1 MRLWHILRSR
11 LRSILFRDRR
21 ERDLNEELQLHIEH
35 EIETRV
41 ADGVPEHEAR
51 HEALRKFG
59 SVESLKE
66 ECRDARGTALVDH
79 LRRDMRHAVRR
90 LIRDWRFT
98 VAAVLILGL
107 GIGANTAIFSVVNAT
122 LFRESAF
129 ANPDRLV
136 EIYQNSRE
144 GVQGVSSYPAYL
156 DMAEYATVFARTT
169 AVSVPNP
176 ETYLD
181 RGAVRSGVVEYTTAT
196 YLAVLGLQ
204 PSRGRW
210 FDASE
215 DRPGTDIVGVISHEA
230 WTRRFGADPSVVG
243 RTIRMRGVP
252 VTIVGIGPV
261 GHNGTL
267 NIGLVIDFWL
277 PISSV
282 PALGGPPR
290 ALERRPL
297 EAGFFVKARLNDGVT
312 VAQAQAAMDNLGRR
326 LAKEYPNEDPGK
338 GISVVASTDV
348 RVHPQMDIL
357 LTAIASLLLGVVGL
371 VLAIACSNLA
381 TLLLVRAAARA
392 KEVSVRLAVGAT
404 RWQLIR
410 HLLTESVLL
419 SVTGGVAGCVLA
431 WWIIQSLSA
440 IDLPISVD
448 FSLDYRVLAFALGLS
463 LVTGVI
469 FGLAP
474 AFKATRVDLVTTL
487 RDDGQTRSAEHRWLT
502 LKNALVVFQVA
513 VSAVLLAGTSVFLQ
527 MVVAA
532 RAQRAGFAV
541 DGVAML
547 ETDARYAGYSGVR
560 ATNLYEELRRRV
572 AATPGVQSA
581 VLTRGLPMEV
591 TGLPL
596 VIEGAA
602 AAGPGIVGAGSI
614 WAGPGFFETLRIPIL
629 FGRAIDER
637 DREGAPRAAVISET
651 MARQYFGG
659 VNAVGRRFRIDQD
672 PNWIEVV
679 GVARDTGTSDLGDDL
694 LDPTP
699 QLFYRSP
706 AQSGQSPDTVLARTS
721 LDAAGLVG
729 SMQREL
735 RALDTALPVFAAETM
750 GQHLEKSLM
759 QPRAVAAFLGGLGAV
774 GLSLAGIGLYAVIAF
789 AVSRRSREIGIR
801 MALGA
806 RSRQVV
812 WNVARDVAV
821 LIGAGTGVG
830 MVLSVLLILAMRG
843 FSNPAP
849 GVGNVVIYSP
859 TFDPLSLL
867 AIAGF
872 IAMVGMAAAFVPA
885 RRAARMDPLTTL
897 RRD

>member
-1 MRLWHILRSR
+1 MRLWHILRAR

-21 ERDLNEELQLHIEH
+21 EQDLREELQLHLER
-35 EIETRV
+35 EIERRV
-41 ADGVPEHEAR
+41 AEGVPEHEAR
-51 HEALRKFG
+51 HQALRLFG

-79 LRRDMRHAVRR
+79 LRRDTRHAARR
-90 LIRDWRFT
+90 LLRDWRFT
-98 VAAVLILGL
+98 AAAVLILGL

-122 LFRESAF
+122 LFREPMF

-136 EIYQNSRE
+136 EIYQNTRE
-144 GVQGVSSYPAYL
+144 GGQGVNTYPAYL
-156 DMAEYATVFARTT
+156 DMAEYTSVFAQIT
-169 AVSVPNP
+169 AASVPNGA
-176 ETYLD
+176 TYLD

-196 YLAVLGLQ
+196 YLAVLGLR
-204 PSRGRW
+204 PSLGRW
-210 FDASE
+210 FDAAE
-215 DRPGTDIVGVISHEA
+215 DRPGTDIVAVIGHQA
-230 WTRRFGADPSVVG
+230 WTTRFGGDPSVIG
-243 RTIRMRGVP
+243 RTIRMQGVP
-252 VTIVGIGPV
+252 VTIVGVGPV
-261 GHNGTL
+261 GHNATL
-267 NIGLVIDFWL
+267 NIGLVTDFWL
-277 PISSV
+277 PMSAV

-290 ALERRPL
+290 ALERRPV
-297 EAGFFVKARLNDGVT
+297 EAGFFVKARLRDGVT
-312 VAQAQAAMDNLGRR
+312 VAQAQSAMDNLGRR
-326 LAKEYPNEDPGK
+326 LAAEYPNEDPGK
-338 GISVVASTDV
+338 GISVFASADV
-348 RVHPQMDIL
+348 RVHPQMDLL

-419 SVTGGVAGCVLA
+419 SVAGGVVGCVLA
-431 WWIIQSLSA
+431 WWIIRSLSA
-440 IDLPISVD
+440 IELPIAVD

-527 MVVAA
+527 MIVAA

-560 ATNLYEELRRRV
+560 AATLYEELRRRV

-581 VLTRGLPMEV
+581 TLTRGQPMNV
-591 TGLPL
+591 TGLPY
-596 VIEGAA
+596 VVEGAA
-602 AAGPGIVGAGSI
+602 AASAAAIVGGGQI

-637 DREGAPRAAVISET
+637 DREGAPLAAVISET

-679 GVARDTGTSDLGDDL
+679 GIARDTGTADLGDDL

-699 QLFYRSP
+699 QLVYRSP
-706 AQSGQSPDTVLARTS
+706 AQSGLTAKHRGRADVARRGRS
-721 LDAAGLVG
+721 RRVDAAGAACAG
-729 SMQREL
+729 L
-735 RALDTALPVFAAETM
+735 RAAGVCGRDDGAA
-750 GQHLEKSLM
+750 
-759 QPRAVAAFLGGLGAV
+759 P
-774 GLSLAGIGLYAVIAF
+774 
-789 AVSRRSREIGIR
+789 REIADGSTGGCGVPGR
-801 MALGA
+801 A
-806 RSRQVV
+806 RRRRPVAGGNRPLRRDRVRRLSAI
-812 WNVARDVAV
+812 ARDRHPH
-821 LIGAGTGVG
+821 G
-830 MVLSVLLILAMRG
+830 
-843 FSNPAP
+843 
-849 GVGNVVIYSP
+849 
-859 TFDPLSLL
+859 
-867 AIAGF
+867 
-872 IAMVGMAAAFVPA
+872 A
-885 RRAARMDPLTTL
+885 RRAKPAGRVE
-897 RRD
+897 RGA

>member
-1 MRLWHILRSR
+1 M
-11 LRSILFRDRR
+11 
-21 ERDLNEELQLHIEH
+21 
-35 EIETRV
+35 
-41 ADGVPEHEAR
+41 
-51 HEALRKFG
+51 
-59 SVESLKE
+59 KE

-79 LRRDMRHAVRR
+79 VLRDTRHAARR
-90 LIRDWRFT
+90 LVRDWRFT

-122 LFRESAF
+122 LFRESMF

-136 EIYQNSRE
+136 EIYQNGRD
-144 GVQGVSSYPAYL
+144 GTQGMNTYPAYL
-156 DMAEYATVFARTT
+156 DMAEYTSVFAQTT
-169 AVSVPNP
+169 AVSPNSA
-176 ETYLD
+176 TYLD
-181 RGAVRSGVVEYTTAT
+181 RGAIRSGVVEYTTAT

-210 FDASE
+210 FDATE
-215 DRPGTDIVGVISHEA
+215 DRPGTDIVAVISHQS
-230 WTRRFGADPSVVG
+230 WTTRFGGDPSILG
-243 RTIRMRGVP
+243 RTMRMQGVP
-252 VTIVGIGPV
+252 VTIVGVGPV
-261 GHNGTL
+261 GHNATL
-267 NIGLVIDFWL
+267 NIGLVTDFWL
-277 PISSV
+277 PISAV
-282 PALGGPPR
+282 PALLGLPPR
-290 ALERRPL
+290 ALERRPD

-326 LAKEYPNEDPGK
+326 LATEYPDEDAGR

-419 SVTGGVAGCVLA
+419 SVTGGVVGCVLA
-431 WWIIQSLSA
+431 WWITRSLSA
-440 IDLPISVD
+440 IDLPIAVD

-463 LVTGVI
+463 LVTGVL

-474 AFKATRVDLVTTL
+474 AFKATSVDLVTTL

-527 MVVAA
+527 MVGAA

-541 DGVAML
+541 NGVAML
-547 ETDARYAGYSGVR
+547 GTDARYAGYSGVR
-560 ATNLYEELRRRV
+560 AANLYEELRRRV
-572 AATPGVQSA
+572 SATPGVQSTA
-581 VLTRGLPMEV
+581 LTLGQPMQV
-591 TGLPL
+591 TGVPL
-596 VIEGAA
+596 VVEGAT
-602 AAGPGIVGAGSI
+602 AGGPASVAGRI
-614 WAGPGFFETLRIPIL
+614 WAGPGFFETLQVPIL

-637 DREGAPRAAVISET
+637 DREGAPLAAVISER
-651 MARQYFGG
+651 MARQHFGG
-659 VNAVGRRFRIDQD
+659 VNVVGRRFRIGQD
-672 PNWIEVV
+672 ANWIEVV
-679 GVARDTGTSDLGDDL
+679 GVARDTGTSDPGSDL
-694 LDPTP
+694 VDPTP
-699 QLFYRSP
+699 HLVYRPP
-706 AQSGQSPDTVLARTS
+706 AQSGLFPTTVVARTS

-735 RALDTALPVFAAETM
+735 RLLDPALPVLSAETM
-750 GQHLEKSLM
+750 GQRLERSLM
-759 QPRAVAAFLGGLGAV
+759 APRAVAAFLGGLGAV

-806 RSRQVV
+806 RSQQVV
-812 WNVARDVAV
+812 WSVARDVAV

-830 MVLSVLLILAMRG
+830 MALSVLLILAMRG
-843 FSNPAP
+843 FKNPAP
-849 GVGNVVIYSP
+849 GVGNIAIYSP
-859 TFDPLSLL
+859 TFDPLGLL
-867 AIAGF
+867 AIAAF
-872 IAMVGMAAAFVPA
+872 IAMVGMAAAFMPA
-885 RRAARMDPLTTL
+885 RRAARMDPLIAL